1 MDSSLPR
8 SRPRSVPVV
17 VLDTLTRG
25 LALLRRPFR
34 AGHVPAT
41 QRIAIGIGAG
51 IVTIGAAVLLV
62 GLFVPTGP
70 VNVPRRAAT
79 GATPAVGPAQGSG
92 SPTPVTSRSAP
103 VVVASNGSAVP
114 SGPTAS
120 GTTTPGGA
128 TGPVRNAPGAQ
139 AQPLQARYDKVGGS
153 ESLASYRATVTVTN
167 PGQVPVTGWSVT
179 LTLPRETLTVS
190 NASGATA
197 TRNAATWTFTP
208 TAATGSVPAGASVTV
223 TFQVNGA
230 AVFDATPTACS
241 IDGRACTGLAG

>member
-8 SRPRSVPVV
+8 SRPRSLPVV
-17 VLDTLTRG
+17 VLDMVTHG

-34 AGHVPAT
+34 TGRVPAT

-62 GLFVPTGP
+62 GVFVPTGP

-92 SPTPVTSRSAP
+92 SPTPVPSQSVP
-103 VVVASNGSAVP
+103 VVAASNGSSV
-114 SGPTAS
+114 AS
-120 GTTTPGGA
+120 GSPTGGTSTPGGT

-139 AQPLQARYDKVGGS
+139 AQPLQARFAKVGGS

-167 PGQVPVTGWSVT
+167 PGQVAVTGWTVT

-190 NASGATA
+190 NTAGATA
-197 TRNAATWTFTP
+197 ARSAATWTFTP
-208 TAATGSVPAGASVTV
+208 TAATGPVAAGASVTV

-241 IDGRACTGLAG
+241 VDGRPCTGLAG